1 MKNILLALL
10 LSATSTFAAD
20 VPLSL
25 LRDKEVVR
33 TFATIPVQEAGRLKP
48 LDTLARYRLLR
59 FAGKRTIGFQN
70 PDTNKKEYLSSME
83 WLLVTW
89 FKPELSQTMPLFVVD
104 NSAAITEIGVSTEG
118 KGKRDRYSYNEI
130 LPARQTLMS
139 KMREYQEIDS
149 KKRTAVQSMI
159 ANLGVNFLD
168 YEMLITHFDFVRK
181 ISEDMKAMP
190 PEIIKAMEG
199 KPSRMTELLPAVM
212 AHVKAHPE
220 AAAPMQNPWMMN
232 VMRAALGAM
241 MSGNQELSMRLFPP
255 PAKDIEPWHGP
266 GWIIMGAVQG
276 KEPTAA
282 DLNWLKQYEELYL
295 ALPDAAKF
303 KASVTSLANNIRT
316 SATERGEA
324 KYVNLEESYLRAD
337 YFYWALIFFF
347 LGLILLATAWSTPNS
362 NSWIYWS
369 ITAWISLVAA
379 TASSVI
385 GIVIRCI
392 IMQRPPITTL
402 YETIIFI
409 SASAAIFG
417 ILAEILTR
425 RHYGLLIAAIAGTL
439 GMFLSIRFETM
450 EGQDTMQQLQ
460 AVLITN
466 FWLAT
471 HVPMIN
477 LGYAA
482 SLVAAIIS
490 MFYFVLRSSERLRKT
505 SIGIAVV
512 RFTGA
517 FLEFLLRIAGLSGI
531 LSVIR
536 AIVTAL
542 KFVSSVIRKLFRL
555 PEQSSRTRR
564 IVELPMQS
572 LTRMS
577 YGFVCAGLFLSLVGT
592 ILGGIWANYSW
603 GRFWGWD
610 PKENGALMIV
620 LMSLIILHAR
630 LGGFIREI
638 GIHACNI
645 VLGMITVF
653 SWFGVNQL
661 GVGLHAYGFTDGV
674 WFWLSMFWASQ
685 CVFLLIAAWLK
696 WSERRASG
704 AVVA

>member
-1 MKNILLALL
+1 MKTLLLALL
-10 LSATSTFAAD
+10 LSATTVFGAD
-20 VPLSL
+20 VPLSV
-25 LRDKEVVR
+25 LRDKEVVT
-33 TFATIPVQEAGRLKP
+33 TFATIPVQEAGRIKP

-70 PDTNKKEYLSSME
+70 PETKKKEYLSAME

-89 FKPELSQTMPLFVVD
+89 FRPELSQTMPLFVVD

-181 ISEDMKAMP
+181 ISEDMKSMP

-255 PAKDIEPWHGP
+255 PVKDIEPWHGP

-282 DLNWLKQYEELYL
+282 DLSWLKQYEELYL

-303 KASVTSLANNIRT
+303 KASATSLANNIRT
-316 SATERGEA
+316 AAAERGEA
-324 KYVNLEESYLRAD
+324 KYVSLEESYLRAD
-337 YFYWALIFFF
+337 YFYWALICFF
-347 LGLILLATAWSTPNS
+347 LGLILL
-362 NSWIYWS
+362 S
-369 ITAWISLVAA
+369 ITWASPESGWAALLRGGAWVSLAIA
-379 TASSVI
+379 TVLCTL

-409 SASAAIFG
+409 TATAAIFG
-417 ILAEILTR
+417 LIAEALTR
-425 RHYGLLIAAIAGTL
+425 KHYGLLIAAVAGTA

-471 HVPMIN
+471 HVPLIN
-477 LGYAA
+477 LGYSAA
-482 SLVAAIIS
+482 MVSAIIS
-490 MFYFVLRSSERLRKT
+490 MTYFIKRLFG
-505 SIGIAVV
+505 SIQGGDDSA
-512 RFTGA
+512 R
-517 FLEFLLRIAGLSGI
+517 
-531 LSVIR
+531 
-536 AIVTAL
+536 
-542 KFVSSVIRKLFRL
+542 
-555 PEQSSRTRR
+555 
-564 IVELPMQS
+564 S
-572 LTRMS
+572 LTRMA
-577 YGFVCAGLFLSLVGT
+577 YGFVGAGLFLSLVGT

-620 LMSLIILHAR
+620 LMCLIILHAR
-630 LGGFIREI
+630 LGGYIREI
-638 GIHACNI
+638 GLHACNI
-645 VLGMITVF
+645 VTGMITVF

-674 WFWLSMFWASQ
+674 WFWLSMFWALQ

-696 WSERRASG
+696 WREGRAP
-704 AVVA
+704 AMAAA

>member
-1 MKNILLALL
+1 MKTLLLALL
-10 LSATSTFAAD
+10 LSATTVFAAD
-20 VPLSL
+20 VPLSV

-70 PDTNKKEYLSSME
+70 SETNKKDYLSAME

-89 FKPELSQTMPLFVVD
+89 FRPELSQTMPLFVVD

-181 ISEDMKAMP
+181 ISEDMKSMP

-295 ALPDAAKF
+295 ALPDVAKF
-303 KASVTSLANNIRT
+303 KASVTSLANNIR
-316 SATERGEA
+316 AAAAERGEA

-337 YFYWALIFFF
+337 YFYYALCLFF
-347 LGLILLATAWSTPNS
+347 LGLILL
-362 NSWIYWS
+362 S
-369 ITAWISLVAA
+369 ITWASPAAGWASMLRGGAWVSLSIA
-379 TASSVI
+379 TVLCTL

-409 SASAAIFG
+409 TATAAIFG
-417 ILAEILTR
+417 LIAEALTR
-425 RHYGLLIAAIAGTL
+425 KHYGLLIAAIAGTA

-471 HVPMIN
+471 HVPLIN
-477 LGYAA
+477 LGYSAA
-482 SLVAAIIS
+482 MVSAIIS
-490 MFYFVLRSSERLRKT
+490 MTYFIKRLFG
-505 SIGIAVV
+505 SIQGGDDSA
-512 RFTGA
+512 R
-517 FLEFLLRIAGLSGI
+517 
-531 LSVIR
+531 
-536 AIVTAL
+536 
-542 KFVSSVIRKLFRL
+542 
-555 PEQSSRTRR
+555 
-564 IVELPMQS
+564 S
-572 LTRMS
+572 LTRMA
-577 YGFVCAGLFLSLVGT
+577 YGFVGAGLFLSLVGT

-620 LMSLIILHAR
+620 LMCLIILHAR
-630 LGGFIREI
+630 LGGYIREI
-638 GIHACNI
+638 GLHACNI
-645 VLGMITVF
+645 ITGMITVF

-674 WFWLSMFWASQ
+674 WFWLSMFWALQ

-696 WSERRASG
+696 WRDRRVSG
-704 AVVA
+704 TVAA

>member
-1 MKNILLALL
+1 
-10 LSATSTFAAD
+10 LS
-20 VPLSL
+20 V

-33 TFATIPVQEAGRLKP
+33 TFATIPVQEAGRIKP

-59 FAGKRTIGFQN
+59 FAGKRSIGFQN
-70 PDTNKKEYLSSME
+70 PETNKKEYLSSME

-89 FKPELSQTMPLFVVD
+89 FRPELSQTMPLFVVD

-139 KMREYQEIDS
+139 KMREYQDIDS
-149 KKRTAVQSMI
+149 KKRTAVQNMI

-181 ISEDMKAMP
+181 ISEDMKSMP
-190 PEIIKAMEG
+190 PEIVKAMEG
-199 KPSRMTELLPAVM
+199 KPARMTELLPVIL

-255 PAKDIEPWHGP
+255 PVKDIEPWHGP

-316 SATERGEA
+316 AAAERGEA
-324 KYVNLEESYLRAD
+324 KYVNLEASYLRAD
-337 YFYWALIFFF
+337 YFYWALILFF
-347 LGLILLATAWSTPNS
+347 LGLILLAITWASPEAGWASVLRGGAWVSL
-362 NSWIYWS
+362 S
-369 ITAWISLVAA
+369 IA
-379 TASSVI
+379 TI
-385 GIVIRCI
+385 LCTLGIVIRCI

-409 SASAAIFG
+409 TATAAIFG
-417 ILAEILTR
+417 LIAEALTR
-425 RHYGLLIAAIAGTL
+425 KHYGLLIAAISGTA
-439 GMFLSIRFETM
+439 GMFLSIRFENM

-471 HVPMIN
+471 HVPLIN
-477 LGYAA
+477 LGYTAA
-482 SLVAAIIS
+482 MVSAIIA
-490 MFYFVLRSSERLRKT
+490 MTYFIKRLFG
-505 SIGIAVV
+505 GIQGGDEAA
-512 RFTGA
+512 R
-517 FLEFLLRIAGLSGI
+517 
-531 LSVIR
+531 
-536 AIVTAL
+536 
-542 KFVSSVIRKLFRL
+542 
-555 PEQSSRTRR
+555 
-564 IVELPMQS
+564 S
-572 LTRMS
+572 LTRMA
-577 YGFVCAGLFLSLVGT
+577 YGFVGAGLFLSLVGT

-610 PKENGALMIV
+610 PKENGALIIV
-620 LMSLIILHAR
+620 IWNAIILHAR
-630 LGGFIREI
+630 WGGMIKQRGLMAMSIF
-638 GIHACNI
+638 GNI
-645 VLGMITVF
+645 VTAW
-653 SWFGVNQL
+653 SWFGVNML
-661 GVGLHAYGFTDGV
+661 GVGLHSYGFMDAA
-674 WFWLSMFWASQ
+674 FWWLIAFVASQ
-685 CVFLLIAAWLK
+685 LVVIALIALPPTVWRSKLA
-696 WSERRASG
+696 ASKAG
-704 AVVA
+704 

>member
-1 MKNILLALL
+1 MKTLLLALS
-10 LSATSTFAAD
+10 LSATTIFAAD
-20 VPLSL
+20 VPLSV
-25 LRDKEVVR
+25 LRDKEIVR
-33 TFATIPVQEAGRLKP
+33 TFATIPVQEAGRIKP

-70 PDTNKKEYLSSME
+70 PETNKKEYLSSME

-89 FKPELSQTMPLFVVD
+89 FRPELSQTMPLFVVD

-139 KMREYQEIDS
+139 KMREYQDIDS
-149 KKRTAVQSMI
+149 KKRTAVQNMI

-181 ISEDMKAMP
+181 ISEDMKSMP
-190 PEIIKAMEG
+190 PEIVKAMEG
-199 KPSRMTELLPAVM
+199 KPARMTELLPVIL

-220 AAAPMQNPWMMN
+220 AAAPMQNPWRMN

-255 PAKDIEPWHGP
+255 PVKDIEPWHGP

-316 SATERGEA
+316 AAAERGEA
-324 KYVNLEESYLRAD
+324 KYVNLEASYLRAD
-337 YFYWALIFFF
+337 YFYWALILFF
-347 LGLILLATAWSTPNS
+347 LGLILLAITWASPEAGWASVLRGGAWVSL
-362 NSWIYWS
+362 S
-369 ITAWISLVAA
+369 IA
-379 TASSVI
+379 TI
-385 GIVIRCI
+385 LCTLGIVIRCI

-409 SASAAIFG
+409 TATAAIFG
-417 ILAEILTR
+417 LIAEALTR
-425 RHYGLLIAAIAGTL
+425 KHYGLLIAAISGTA
-439 GMFLSIRFETM
+439 GMFLSIRFENM

-471 HVPMIN
+471 HVPLIN
-477 LGYAA
+477 LGYSAA
-482 SLVAAIIS
+482 MVSAIIS
-490 MFYFVLRSSERLRKT
+490 MTYLFKRLIG
-505 SIGIAVV
+505 SIQGGDDAA
-512 RFTGA
+512 R
-517 FLEFLLRIAGLSGI
+517 
-531 LSVIR
+531 
-536 AIVTAL
+536 
-542 KFVSSVIRKLFRL
+542 
-555 PEQSSRTRR
+555 
-564 IVELPMQS
+564 S
-572 LTRMS
+572 LTRMA
-577 YGFVCAGLFLSLVGT
+577 YGFVGAALFLSLVGT

-620 LMSLIILHAR
+620 LMCLIILHAR
-630 LGGFIREI
+630 LGGYIREI
-638 GIHACNI
+638 GLHACNI
-645 VLGMITVF
+645 VTGMITVF

-674 WFWLSMFWASQ
+674 WFWLSMFWALQ
-685 CVFLLIAAWLK
+685 CVFLLIAGGLK
-696 WSERRASG
+696 WGESRARA
-704 AVVA
+704 AVAA

>member
-181 ISEDMKAMP
+181 ISEDMKSMP

-324 KYVNLEESYLRAD
+324 KYVNLEASYLRTD
-337 YFYWALIFFF
+337 YFYYALCLFF
-347 LGLILLATAWSTPNS
+347 LGLILLA
-362 NSWIYWS
+362 
-369 ITAWISLVAA
+369 ITWASPAAGWASMLRGGAWISISIA
-379 TASSVI
+379 TILCTV

-409 SASAAIFG
+409 TATAAIFG
-417 ILAEILTR
+417 LIAEALTR
-425 RHYGLLIAAIAGTL
+425 KHYGLLIAAISGTA

-471 HVPMIN
+471 HVPLIN
-477 LGYAA
+477 LGYSAA
-482 SLVAAIIS
+482 MVSAIIS
-490 MFYFVLRSSERLRKT
+490 MTYFIKRLFG
-505 SIGIAVV
+505 SIQG
-512 RFTGA
+512 GD
-517 FLEFLLRIAGLSGI
+517 E
-531 LSVIR
+531 
-536 AIVTAL
+536 
-542 KFVSSVIRKLFRL
+542 
-555 PEQSSRTRR
+555 SSR
-564 IVELPMQS
+564 S
-572 LTRMS
+572 LTRMA
-577 YGFVCAGLFLSLVGT
+577 YGFVGAGLFLSLVGT

-620 LMSLIILHAR
+620 LMCLIILHAR
-630 LGGFIREI
+630 LGGYIREI
-638 GIHACNI
+638 GLHACNI
-645 VLGMITVF
+645 ITGMITVF

-704 AVVA
+704 AVAA

>member
-1 MKNILLALL
+1 MKTLLLALL
-10 LSATSTFAAD
+10 LSATTAFAAD
-20 VPLSL
+20 VPLSV
-25 LRDKEVVR
+25 LRDKEVVS

-70 PDTNKKEYLSSME
+70 PDTNKKEYLSAME

-89 FKPELSQTMPLFVVD
+89 FRPELSQTMPLFVVD

-181 ISEDMKAMP
+181 ISEDMKSMP
-190 PEIIKAMEG
+190 PEIVKAMEG

-303 KASVTSLANNIRT
+303 KASVTSLANNIR
-316 SATERGEA
+316 AAAAERGEA

-337 YFYWALIFFF
+337 YFYYALCLFF
-347 LGLILLATAWSTPNS
+347 LGLILL
-362 NSWIYWS
+362 S
-369 ITAWISLVAA
+369 ITWASPAAGWASMLRGGAWVSLSIA
-379 TASSVI
+379 TVLCTL

-409 SASAAIFG
+409 TATAAIFG
-417 ILAEILTR
+417 LIAEALTR
-425 RHYGLLIAAIAGTL
+425 KHYGLLIAAVAGTA

-471 HVPMIN
+471 HVPLIN
-477 LGYAA
+477 LGYSAA
-482 SLVAAIIS
+482 MVSAIIS
-490 MFYFVLRSSERLRKT
+490 MTYFIKRLFG
-505 SIGIAVV
+505 SIQGGDDSA
-512 RFTGA
+512 R
-517 FLEFLLRIAGLSGI
+517 
-531 LSVIR
+531 
-536 AIVTAL
+536 
-542 KFVSSVIRKLFRL
+542 
-555 PEQSSRTRR
+555 
-564 IVELPMQS
+564 S
-572 LTRMS
+572 LTRMA
-577 YGFVCAGLFLSLVGT
+577 YGFVGAGLFLSLVGT

-620 LMSLIILHAR
+620 LMCLIILHAR
-630 LGGFIREI
+630 LGGYIREI
-638 GIHACNI
+638 GLHACNI
-645 VLGMITVF
+645 VTGMITVF

-674 WFWLSMFWASQ
+674 WFWLSMFWALQ

-696 WSERRASG
+696 LRERRAPG
-704 AVVA
+704 AVAA

>member
-1 MKNILLALL
+1 MKTLLLALL
-10 LSATSTFAAD
+10 LSATTVFAAD
-20 VPLSL
+20 VPLSV
-25 LRDKEVVR
+25 LRDKEVVS

-70 PDTNKKEYLSSME
+70 PETNKKDYLSAME

-89 FKPELSQTMPLFVVD
+89 FRPELSQTIPLFIVD
-104 NSAAITEIGVSTEG
+104 NSAAITEIGVSTES

-181 ISEDMKAMP
+181 ISEDMKSMP

-295 ALPDAAKF
+295 ALPDSAKF
-303 KASVTSLANNIRT
+303 KASVTSLANNIR
-316 SATERGEA
+316 AAAAERGEA

-337 YFYWALIFFF
+337 YFYWALICFF
-347 LGLILLATAWSTPNS
+347 LGLIML
-362 NSWIYWS
+362 S
-369 ITAWISLVAA
+369 ITWASPESGWASLLRGGAWVALSIA
-379 TASSVI
+379 TVLCTL

-409 SASAAIFG
+409 TATAAIFG
-417 ILAEILTR
+417 LIAEALTR
-425 RHYGLLIAAIAGTL
+425 KHYGLLIAAVAGTA
-439 GMFLSIRFETM
+439 GMFLSIRFETGD
-450 EGQDTMQQLQ
+450 GQDTMQQLQ

-471 HVPMIN
+471 HVPLIN
-477 LGYAA
+477 LGYSAA
-482 SLVAAIIS
+482 MVSAIIS
-490 MFYFVLRSSERLRKT
+490 MTYLVKRLFG
-505 SIGIAVV
+505 SIQGGDDSA
-512 RFTGA
+512 R
-517 FLEFLLRIAGLSGI
+517 
-531 LSVIR
+531 
-536 AIVTAL
+536 
-542 KFVSSVIRKLFRL
+542 
-555 PEQSSRTRR
+555 
-564 IVELPMQS
+564 S
-572 LTRMS
+572 LTRMA
-577 YGFVCAGLFLSLVGT
+577 YGFVGAGLFLSLVGT

-620 LMSLIILHAR
+620 LMCLIILHAR
-630 LGGFIREI
+630 LGGYIREI
-638 GIHACNI
+638 GLHACNI
-645 VLGMITVF
+645 ITGMITVF

-674 WFWLSMFWASQ
+674 WFWLSMFWALQ

-696 WSERRASG
+696 WRDRRVSG
-704 AVVA
+704 TVAA

>member
-181 ISEDMKAMP
+181 ISEDMKSMP

-241 MSGNQELSMRLFPP
+241 MSGNQELSLRLFPP

-303 KASVTSLANNIRT
+303 KATVTSLANNIRT

-324 KYVNLEESYLRAD
+324 KYVNLEASYLRTD
-337 YFYWALIFFF
+337 YFYYALCLFF
-347 LGLILLATAWSTPNS
+347 LGLILL
-362 NSWIYWS
+362 S
-369 ITAWISLVAA
+369 ITWASPMARWASMLRGGAWISISIA
-379 TASSVI
+379 TILCTV

-409 SASAAIFG
+409 TATAAIFG
-417 ILAEILTR
+417 LIAEALTR
-425 RHYGLLIAAIAGTL
+425 KHYGLLIAAISGTA

-471 HVPMIN
+471 HVPLIN
-477 LGYAA
+477 LGYSAA
-482 SLVAAIIS
+482 MVSAIIS
-490 MFYFVLRSSERLRKT
+490 MTYFIKRLFG
-505 SIGIAVV
+505 SIQG
-512 RFTGA
+512 GD
-517 FLEFLLRIAGLSGI
+517 E
-531 LSVIR
+531 
-536 AIVTAL
+536 
-542 KFVSSVIRKLFRL
+542 
-555 PEQSSRTRR
+555 SSR
-564 IVELPMQS
+564 S
-572 LTRMS
+572 LTRMA
-577 YGFVCAGLFLSLVGT
+577 YGFVGAGLFLSLVGT

-620 LMSLIILHAR
+620 LMCLIILHAR
-630 LGGFIREI
+630 LGGYIREI
-638 GIHACNI
+638 GLHACNI
-645 VLGMITVF
+645 ITGMITVF